1 MMKIQRFQCNML
13 LENCYVV
20 SDESHEC
27 VIIDCGAYYEEERQ
41 AINAYIAHQQLKPH
55 RLLST
60 HGHIDH
66 NWGNAMLYRAY
77 GLHPEIHTNDGQL
90 LNNIALQAKEMFQ
103 IDVQEKFPTIGR
115 FFEENERIVF
125 GTHTL
130 QVIETPGHTQGGVC
144 FYCEAE
150 QVLFSGDTLFKGSI
164 GRTDLDGGSMFQ
176 MIQSL
181 RLLAQL
187 PDTVKVF
194 PGHGEATTMGLE
206 VAGNPYMDR

>member
-1 MMKIQRFQCNML
+1 MKIQRFQCNML
-13 LENCYVV
+13 RENCYVV

-41 AINAYIAHQQLKPH
+41 AINDYIAHQQLKPH

-77 GLHPEIHTNDGQL
+77 GLHPEIHANDGQL

-164 GRTDLDGGSMFQ
+164 GRTDLNGGSMFQ

-194 PGHGEATTMGLE
+194 PGHREATTMGLE

>member
-1 MMKIQRFQCNML
+1 
-13 LENCYVV
+13 
-20 SDESHEC
+20 
-27 VIIDCGAYYEEERQ
+27 
-41 AINAYIAHQQLKPH
+41 
-55 RLLST
+55 
-60 HGHIDH
+60 
-66 NWGNAMLYRAY
+66 
-77 GLHPEIHTNDGQL
+77 
-90 LNNIALQAKEMFQ
+90 MFQ
-103 IDVQEKFPTIGR
+103 IDVQENFPTIGR

>member
-1 MMKIQRFQCNML
+1 MKIQRFQCNML
-13 LENCYVV
+13 RENCYVV

-41 AINAYIAHQQLKPH
+41 AINDYIARQQLKPH

>member
-1 MMKIQRFQCNML
+1 MKIQRFQCNML
-13 LENCYVV
+13 RENCYVV

-41 AINAYIAHQQLKPH
+41 AINDYIAHQQLKPH

>member
-13 LENCYVV
+13 CENCYVV

-41 AINAYIAHQQLKPH
+41 AINDYIAHQQLKPH

-77 GLHPEIHTNDGQL
+77 GLHPEIHANDGQL

>member
-1 MMKIQRFQCNML
+1 MKIQRFQCNML
-13 LENCYVV
+13 CENCYVV

-41 AINAYIAHQQLKPH
+41 AINDYIAHQQLKPH

-77 GLHPEIHTNDGQL
+77 GLHPEIHANDGQL

>member
-13 LENCYVV
+13 RENCYVV

-41 AINAYIAHQQLKPH
+41 AINDYIAHQQLKPH

-66 NWGNAMLYRAY
+66 NWGNAMLYRTY

>member
-1 MMKIQRFQCNML
+1 MKIQRFQCNML
-13 LENCYVV
+13 RENCYVV

-41 AINAYIAHQQLKPH
+41 AINDYIARQQLKPH

-77 GLHPEIHTNDGQL
+77 GLHPEIHANDGQL
-90 LNNIALQAKEMFQ
+90 LNNIVLQAKEMFQ
-103 IDVQEKFPTIGR
+103 IDVQEKFPPIGR